1 MSHSMRY
8 ANNYKGLKRRPEYD
22 EIVDYLH
29 NHLPKVA
36 YPDRTATYL
45 RNTNQISSMLDGEGY
60 SMFDLDMQQQQ
71 KMLALLKMGNGATE
85 ATEATADD
93 YSPPNLQ
100 PGSFALLPPAG
111 ISYKA
116 VKLFFQSPEQYN
128 ISDSALDKFADLKR
142 RWDDIPY
149 NIAKPKELKE
159 ARDLYEE
166 HIYNRFLPIASAS
179 ASASASAK

>member
-71 KMLALLKMGNGATE
+71 KMLALLKVGKDATD
-85 ATEATADD
+85 DD
-93 YSPPNLQ
+93 YSPPNLK
-100 PGSFALLPPAG
+100 PGSFALPTPG
-111 ISYKA
+111 NISYKA
-116 VKLFFQSPEQYN
+116 VKVFFDSPEQYK
-128 ISDSALDKFADLKR
+128 ISDSALEKIKDIKA
-142 RWDDIPY
+142 RWD
-149 NIAKPKELKE
+149 A
-159 ARDLYEE
+159 
-166 HIYNRFLPIASAS
+166 
-179 ASASASAK
+179 

>member
-85 ATEATADD
+85 ATADD
-93 YSPPNLQ
+93 YSPPNLR
-100 PGSFALLPPAG
+100 PGSFALMPPNL
-111 ISYKA
+111 ISYKG
-116 VKLFFQSPEQYN
+116 VKALFDSPEQYN
-128 ISDSALDKFADLKR
+128 ISDSALEKLKDLKT
-142 RWDDIPY
+142 RWDALPY
-149 NIAKPKELKE
+149 HEPKPKEQKE

-166 HIYNRFLPIASAS
+166 HIYSRFLPIASAS
-179 ASASASAK
+179 STVK

>member
-1 MSHSMRY
+1 MSRSMRY

-93 YSPPNLQ
+93 YSPPNLR
-100 PGSFALLPPAG
+100 PGTFALVPPAG

-116 VKLFFQSPEQYN
+116 VKTLFGSPEQYN
-128 ISDSALDKFADLKR
+128 ISDSALEKFKDLQT
-142 RWDDIPY
+142 RWDALSYHEP
-149 NIAKPKELKE
+149 KPKELKE

-179 ASASASAK
+179 STVK